1 MFVSAIAINGMK
13 CHEFF
18 RDVANWQRNIANVLA
33 MNFSTNLSHLWH
45 VVEKMESKSTYN
57 LVRVKKIVM
66 FVYFGF
72 CIFYESL
79 LIVLFV
85 KN

>member
-1 MFVSAIAINGMK
+1 MNFCMFVSAIAINGMK

-57 LVRVKKIVM
+57 LVRI
-66 FVYFGF
+66 
-72 CIFYESL
+72 SA
-79 LIVLFV
+79 VLFSLTFL
-85 KN
+85 